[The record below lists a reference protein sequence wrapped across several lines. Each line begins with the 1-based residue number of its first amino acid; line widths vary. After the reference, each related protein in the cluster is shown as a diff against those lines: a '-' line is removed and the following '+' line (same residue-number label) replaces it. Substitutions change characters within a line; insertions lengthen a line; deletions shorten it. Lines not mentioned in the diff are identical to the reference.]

1 MSDSEVGKTY
11 KAAGR
16 LQSREY
22 SKKLD
27 DNTFET
33 RVAYEVSL
41 GFIAEDEQLW
51 QK

>member
-1 MSDSEVGKTY
+1 MSDEEVGKTY

-27 DNTFET
+27 DDTFET

-41 GFIAEDEQLW
+41 GFVSEEG
-51 QK
+51 